1 MICAPPTAQQVIS
14 AMGREF
20 NKVRESHG
28 YVTAIKL
35 YQKRLNEYAGTLCD
49 IMSPKDIMDKIL
61 DIEREL
67 KVHSAAGTGSG
78 SALDELRGF
87 LSGTVH

>member
-1 MICAPPTAQQVIS
+1 
-14 AMGREF
+14 MGREF